1 MPGGEVRSREMAK
14 RNGLERAARSL
25 ATGDAV
31 AHGAFLVIFG
41 WRSLTAFGPMRF
53 VSGLL
58 ALLALVGIALA
69 FTGSLLAKYGR
80 RTPAAKVGHWAIA
93 GSTGL
98 AAVLLFFAS

>member
-1 MPGGEVRSREMAK
+1 MAK
-14 RNGLERAARSL
+14 RNGLERAARAL

-41 WRSLTAFGPMRF
+41 WRSLTAFGPLRF
-53 VSGLL
+53 FSGALALCALLGMVLAFVGGLL
-58 ALLALVGIALA
+58 
-69 FTGSLLAKYGR
+69 TKYGR
-80 RTPAAKVGHWAIA
+80 KTPAAKVGHWAIA